1 MKLKREKTR
10 TDKVNRIEVYSRRT
24 IKSSLEYLFAKCWP
38 KVILDDR
45 GITIRVMCPRLR
57 ENIVMPAAVNGA
69 RLRRGCKM

>member
-1 MKLKREKTR
+1 MKLKMEKTR
-10 TDKVNRIEVYSRRT
+10 TDKVNRIAVYSRRT

-57 ENIVMPAAVNGA
+57 ENTVMPAAVNGA